1 VYHSPVAKKHAG
13 MDDLATLREYLR
25 EISKLPLLTADEEH
39 ELGVRIQQDK
49 DEEAFRR
56 LVESNLRFVVSY
68 AKRYRGLGVPF
79 LDLIHEGNVGLI
91 EAARRFD
98 PNRNVK
104 FITYAV
110 WWVRQAIMQAL
121 SDQARIFSI
130 PAKLSPVA
138 ARFRREVAALAA
150 ELDHSPSSQ
159 EIAADLEIS
168 ESDADA
174 LMQITGADVSLNDR
188 IAPGPDDEGRE
199 LGETLQQHTVPL
211 IEDELIRRAVV
222 VQIHSAL
229 AELEPKEQ
237 EVMRLRFGLEGGE
250 PQTLQQIG
258 DRLGVTRERVRQI
271 EVRAKEKLR
280 RSQKAQ
286 ELRVRLN

>member
-1 VYHSPVAKKHAG
+1 VSKKQAG
-13 MDDLATLREYLR
+13 MDDVATLREYLR
-25 EISKLPLLTADEEH
+25 EIAKLTLLAPEEEH
-39 ELGVRIQQDK
+39 DLGVRIQRDK

-56 LVESNLRFVVSY
+56 LVEANLRFVVSY
-68 AKRYRGLGVPF
+68 AKRYRGLGVAF
-79 LDLIHEGNVGLI
+79 LDLIHEGNLGLI

-121 SDQARIFSI
+121 SDQVRIFSI

-150 ELDHSPSSQ
+150 ELDHSPSAQ
-159 EIAADLEIS
+159 EIAADLDIS

-174 LMQITGADVSLNDR
+174 LMQITGADVSLSDR
-188 IAPGPDDEGRE
+188 IAPGPDEEGRE
-199 LGETLQQHTVPL
+199 LGETLQQHVAPL
-211 IEDELIRRAVV
+211 VEDELIHEAVIA
-222 VQIHSAL
+222 QIHSAL
-229 AELEPKEQ
+229 GELDPKEQ

-258 DRLGVTRERVRQI
+258 NRLHLSRERVRQI
-271 EVRAKEKLR
+271 ESRAKEKLR

-286 ELRVRLN
+286 ELRVKLN

>member
-1 VYHSPVAKKHAG
+1 
-13 MDDLATLREYLR
+13 MDDVATLREYLR
-25 EISKLPLLTADEEH
+25 EIAKLPLLAADEEH
-39 ELGVRIQQDK
+39 ELGVRIRRDK

-56 LVESNLRFVVSY
+56 LVEANLRFVVSY
-68 AKRYRGLGVPF
+68 GKRYRGLGVPF
-79 LDLIHEGNVGLI
+79 LDLIHEGNLGLI

-159 EIAADLEIS
+159 EIAAGLEIS

-174 LMQITGADVSLNDR
+174 LMQITGADVSLSER
-188 IAPGPDDEGRE
+188 IAPGPDEEGRE
-199 LGETLQQHTVPL
+199 FGETLQQHTAPL
-211 IEDELIRRAVV
+211 IEDELVHQAVIAQV
-222 VQIHSAL
+222 HGAL
-229 AELEPKEQ
+229 AELEPREQ

-258 DRLGVTRERVRQI
+258 DRLHVTRERVRQI

-280 RSQKAQ
+280 RSQKTQ